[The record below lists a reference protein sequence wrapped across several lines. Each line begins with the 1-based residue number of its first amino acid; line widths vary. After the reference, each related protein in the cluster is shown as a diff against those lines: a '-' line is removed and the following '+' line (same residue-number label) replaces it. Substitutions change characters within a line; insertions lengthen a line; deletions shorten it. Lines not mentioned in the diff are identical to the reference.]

1 MIRFFRVNDPYRL
14 VFVFIILALIRLVY
28 GLIHLPLSMPE
39 LKGLLLGE
47 WLASGFSMYSE
58 TFDYTAPLSA
68 WTYQGLDFIFGRS
81 RLVHWTIS
89 GLLVFLQAATFNRTL
104 LRYKVLP
111 EANYVAAF
119 LYIIFSVA
127 TFDFFALSPQLMSL
141 TWVVISM
148 DHLIRK
154 MDNVAGDELFL
165 FPGFYLGIAGL
176 FYMPSVAFFLV
187 FFLALILIT
196 RAKARRIF
204 LFIFGW
210 VTAYLIVILILYVDG
225 SLSEFWMVYFTE
237 IGRDKIYY
245 LSYFELFKWT
255 LLPIVVF
262 VLAVF
267 VTLGKRESSLH
278 AKTQQFMILV
288 FLASVG
294 VLLISGTLSG
304 IELVFFVP
312 VFTFFV
318 TNYFFQIK
326 KRLWRWIIPYVMII
340 GSVLAPFLAMQF
352 ALFSDTLKVEE
363 VRDASTE
370 NKKIMT
376 IGPLSSHYLNG
387 KIAGPFFD
395 QVIGIRRLDDLDYYQ
410 KAPVFLEIF
419 RKGKPDIVID
429 HYEVMT
435 KIHYRFPE
443 VEQMKIEIRKPSN

>member
-14 VFVFIILALIRLVY
+14 VLVFIILALIRLVY
-28 GLIHLPLSMPE
+28 GLIDLPLSMPE
-39 LKGLLLGE
+39 MKGLLLGE

-68 WTYQGLDFIFGRS
+68 WAYQAIDFLFGRS
-81 RLVHWTIS
+81 RLAHWTIS
-89 GLLVFLQAATFNRTL
+89 GLLVFLQAAIFNKTL

-148 DHLIRK
+148 NHLIRK

-187 FFLALILIT
+187 FFLAFILII
-196 RAKARRIF
+196 RAIPRRVF

-210 VTAYLIVILILYVDG
+210 VTAYLIVILLLYVDKN
-225 SLSEFWMVYFTE
+225 LSEFWRVYFTE
-237 IGRDKIYY
+237 IGREKIYY
-245 LSYFELFKWT
+245 FSYFELLKWA
-255 LLPIVVF
+255 LLPIAVF
-262 VLAVF
+262 LLAVF

-278 AKTQQFMILV
+278 TKTQQFMVLV
-288 FLASVG
+288 FLASAG

-304 IELVFFVP
+304 IDLVFFVP
-312 VFTFFV
+312 VFAFFV

-326 KRLWRWIIPYVMII
+326 KRLWRWVIPNVMIL
-340 GSVLAPFLAMQF
+340 GSVLAPFMAMHF
-352 ALFSDTLKVEE
+352 TLFSNTLLVEE
-363 VRDASTE
+363 VRDTSFE
-370 NKKIMT
+370 NKKIM
-376 IGPLSSHYLNG
+376 IMGPLTSHYLNG
-387 KIAGPFFD
+387 KIAGPFLD
-395 QVIGIRRLDDLDYYQ
+395 EGIGIRRLDDLDYYQ
-410 KAPVFLEIF
+410 KAPVFLDIF
-419 RKGKPDIVID
+419 RKIRPDIVFD
-429 HYEVMT
+429 HHDAMT

-443 VEQMKIEIRKPSN
+443 VEQMKIEIRRPNN